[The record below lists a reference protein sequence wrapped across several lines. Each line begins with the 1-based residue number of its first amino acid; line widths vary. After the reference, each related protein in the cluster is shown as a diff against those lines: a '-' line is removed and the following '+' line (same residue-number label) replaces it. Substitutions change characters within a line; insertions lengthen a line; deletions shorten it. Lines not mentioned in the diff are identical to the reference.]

1 MAERAASMVSSVR
14 SMGTSRWSLAVD
26 RWSLVV
32 GQRPT
37 TKCQRLSLNHFR
49 HFEKCPIRIGSV
61 FQRRFMGQRLA
72 QAFTNIFTAGVA
84 EALASLLRLVHTVAI
99 SHLCHG
105 LHVCGVQF
113 VEAVNVAKNR
123 VQV

>member
-1 MAERAASMVSSVR
+1 MAERAASMVSSFR
-14 SMGTSRWSLAVD
+14 SMGTSRWSLVVD
-26 RWSLVV
+26 RWSLA
-32 GQRPT
+32 
-37 TKCQRLSLNHFR
+37 KDQRLSLNHFR

-123 VQV
+123 VQVAHHAR